1 MIPQQPLPKGKQMSP
16 RRPSQREY
24 ILSICAERGLVGR
37 DAETAV
43 DAYLSGHEYDADG
56 GRVTAILK
64 AFIDE
69 SGRARK

>member
-1 MIPQQPLPKGKQMSP
+1 VSP

-43 DAYLSGHEYDADG
+43 DAYLAGHEDDADG
-56 GRVTAILK
+56 GRVKAILK
-64 AFIDE
+64 AFVDE
-69 SGRARK
+69 NGRGEN